1 MDTFNGIDAKWWG
14 ATTISTTGGASASP
28 PHTETLVDSP
38 GSEWFY
44 NAGTVVNELVDP
56 GGKTYVMQAYSQIMN
71 SKLTID
77 ELPNHALQLEVAER
91 LAVQDSRSHAEPD
104 HRDRPGRNRSRDPR

>member
-1 MDTFNGIDAKWWG
+1 MFKNGPRYWVLDQLTQPGTKQMDTFNGIDAKWWG

-28 PHTETLVDSP
+28 PSTETLVDRP

-56 GGKTYVMQAYSQIMN
+56 GGKTYECRPTV
-71 SKLTID
+71 
-77 ELPNHALQLEVAER
+77 
-91 LAVQDSRSHAEPD
+91 RS
-104 HRDRPGRNRSRDPR
+104 